1 LTLYLPT
8 LYVLAATAIL
18 LILWDIEVVWRKG
31 APATISWLTLTLWLS
46 YPWLMAV
53 LFGLGGHLFWPKCG
67 TGQSLTPLQ
76 GTILGVGAI
85 GVILWEVAMRF
96 GNRAVPKLTRLY
108 GVRLALIAL
117 LAFVIG
123 HAVFGQ
129 YVVCQ

>member
-1 LTLYLPT
+1 MTLYLPT
-8 LYVLAATAIL
+8 LYVLAVTAIM
-18 LILWDIEVVWRKG
+18 LILWDIEVVWRGGDK
-31 APATISWLTLTLWLS
+31 TISWLTLTLWLS
-46 YPWLMAV
+46 HPWLMAA

-85 GVILWEVAMRF
+85 GVILWEVATRF
-96 GNRAVPKLTRLY
+96 GNRAVPKLTWLY

-129 YVVCQ
+129 YVQCG